1 MAVKLSKHRHAG
13 SLGPRY
19 GLKIRKLVHD
29 IESVKRAPKP
39 CPSCGFEKVKRLA
52 SGIYYCRKCEHKFAG
67 GSFAPQTLVG
77 QTVSRILRQG
87 ATQPVE
93 KVEELLEKVQ
103 EAGKREA
110 EAPAVEKPPAEKKKE
125 RKKKAKEEKAP
136 EKEKA
141 AEAVEEEELAEEE
154 LPLRERRKNTEE

>member
-103 EAGKREA
+103 EWKNRQRKRRRKGKRR
-110 EAPAVEKPPAEKKKE
+110 PK
-125 RKKKAKEEKAP
+125 RKKRPKRK
-136 EKEKA
+136 
-141 AEAVEEEELAEEE
+141 
-154 LPLRERRKNTEE
+154 RRPRPWKKRNWPRKSFP